1 MGFEIPGFKI
11 GTQVA
16 AADLTASR
24 HRFVTLD
31 TSGKVALA
39 GTAGVKA
46 LGVLQSP
53 AAAGEAAEVMVDGV
67 TKVIAGAAIAATG
80 PVTTD
85 SQGRA
90 ITAAATHTVNGVAL
104 QTAAAAGEVIAV
116 LLGYG
121 GVVPTP

>member
-1 MGFEIPGFKI
+1 MGFEIPGFKV

-16 AADLTASR
+16 ATDLTASR
-24 HRFVTLD
+24 HRFVVLNT
-31 TSGKVALA
+31 TGKVALA

-53 AAAGEAAEVMVDGV
+53 AAAGEAAEVMIDGV
-67 TKVIAGAAIAATG
+67 TKVIAGAAIANTG
-80 PVTTD
+80 PITTD
-85 SQGRA
+85 NQGRA
-90 ITAAATHTVNGVAL
+90 ITAATGNTVNGIAL

-121 GVVPTP
+121 GVTP